1 MHVCAQCSSPFTFY
15 FSFLPFN
22 PSDVATDRWS
32 WRKTL
37 VCVFFWSVSA
47 NETQTVTRP
56 PVPTPRGFPMCPT
69 TPRWPLWNHRRVC
82 LHAGCLLLGHFLPM
96 KKSCRDG
103 LVDVSNAA
111 AFQPGSQIPVPCV
124 KMTRTIVA
132 AENET
137 APVEKWQC
145 PMIVSASRSTSTGSS
160 LEEFLHKD
168 RKSNGS
174 KGNQIDICMMMSILV
189 SN

>member
-145 PMIVSASRSTSTGSS
+145 PMI
-160 LEEFLHKD
+160 
-168 RKSNGS
+168 
-174 KGNQIDICMMMSILV
+174 LV
-189 SN
+189 HGVLLRHGHIKIQHRYVP